1 MCPLIFMCVSN
12 MHSGTTYNHYSTH
25 GATIPGNKYTV
36 GE

>member
-12 MHSGTTYNHYSTH
+12 MHSGTTYNYYSTN
-25 GATIPGNKYTV
+25 GITKSDNKNTV